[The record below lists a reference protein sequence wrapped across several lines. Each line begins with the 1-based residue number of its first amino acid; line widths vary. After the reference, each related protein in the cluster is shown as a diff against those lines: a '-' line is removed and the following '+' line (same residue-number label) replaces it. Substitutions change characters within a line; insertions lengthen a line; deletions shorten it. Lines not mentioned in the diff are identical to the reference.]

1 MPVVFVDGVDGAG
14 KTTLIHHLART
25 QRTQPVHIADPLW
38 HYLPAV
44 TDAADFAPWVTSTPA
59 EEVAA
64 ALIDACI
71 HRLDHIRQHLG
82 SAEPDNVVLVDRGPR
97 TVAAS
102 ARAHVATG
110 HSANAAY
117 DPQPAVKRLKAAVM
131 QTAKATACMTAE
143 LRVTSYDAILYRLS
157 HSERTDAR
165 YLHYLR
171 AFLHHFETEPPWLDV
186 QRIEL
191 DATANV
197 TVNVETIRKA
207 LRLSAH

>member
-14 KTTLIHHLART
+14 KTTLIQHLART
-25 QRTQPVHIADPLW
+25 LPTQPVHIADPLW
-38 HYLPAV
+38 NYLPAV
-44 TDAADFAPWVTSTPA
+44 TNAADFGPWVTSTPA

-71 HRLDHIRQHLG
+71 HRLDHIRRHPG
-82 SAEPDNVVLVDRGPR
+82 SAEPGNVVLVDRGPR

-102 ARAHVATG
+102 ARAHIATG

-117 DPQPAVKRLKAAVM
+117 DPRPAVKQLTAALM
-131 QTAKATACMTAE
+131 QTAEATACMTAE
-143 LRVTSYDAILYRLS
+143 LRVTNYDAILYRLS
-157 HSERTDAR
+157 HRERTDVR

-171 AFLHHFETEPPWLDV
+171 TFLHHFETDPPWLGV

-191 DATANV
+191 DATANI
-197 TVNVETIRKA
+197 TVNVRIIRKA

>member
-14 KTTLIHHLART
+14 KTTLIQHLARALPA
-25 QRTQPVHIADPLW
+25 QSVHIADPLW

-44 TDAADFAPWVTSTPA
+44 TDAADFGPWVTSTPA

-71 HRLDHIRQHLG
+71 HRLDHIRRHLG
-82 SAEPDNVVLVDRGPR
+82 SAESGNVVLVDRGPR

-102 ARAHVATG
+102 ARAHLATG
-110 HSANAAY
+110 RSVNAAY
-117 DPQPAVKRLKAAVM
+117 DPHPAIGRLKAAVT
-131 QTAKATACMTAE
+131 QAANATACISAE
-143 LRVTSYDAILYRLS
+143 LRVTSYDAILYRLGS
-157 HSERTDAR
+157 SERTDVR

-171 AFLHHFETEPPWLDV
+171 TFLHHFETDPSWLGV

-191 DATANV
+191 DATANI

-207 LRLSAH
+207 RWLAVQ